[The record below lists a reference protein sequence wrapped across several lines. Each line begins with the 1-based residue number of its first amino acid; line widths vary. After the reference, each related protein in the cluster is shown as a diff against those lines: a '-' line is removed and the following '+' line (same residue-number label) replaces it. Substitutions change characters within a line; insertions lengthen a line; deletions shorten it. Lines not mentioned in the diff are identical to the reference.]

1 MSAVID
7 HPPGI
12 LADLRERFAV
22 PGIVSQTTV
31 DGIPTVWVPA
41 NTLLPVLRWL
51 KQEVNGAYPLLY
63 DLTAIDERQRVHRE
77 GQPAADFSVVY
88 HLISLERNS
97 DIRLKLALSGEY
109 PQAPSIT
116 GLWQNA
122 SWYEREVWDLF
133 GIRFEGHPH
142 LVRLIMPRTWE
153 GHPLRKEHPARA
165 TEFEHYHLDEARQA
179 REQAALQID
188 PEEWGMSPKGEDHDY
203 MILNL
208 GPNHPSVHGVF
219 RVMLQLDG
227 EEIVESVPDIGYHH
241 RGAEKMGER
250 QSWHTYIPYTDRIDY
265 LGGVMNNLPYL
276 MAVEQMAGNGR
287 SRWTIAVT
295 GEALDVGIDDA
306 VRLGA
311 VINELVM
318 NAVKYAFDGVGENG
332 RVLINCQRDGEE
344 VVVTVNDN
352 GAGMTGD
359 SANGLSTRSSGLG
372 TRLVDLYLGA
382 LEGSM
387 ERTTACGRGTVCV
400 VRAPYRPP
408 GPPRPLAR
416 AHNNLAQYKRIAE
429 SRAIRSV

>member
-1 MSAVID
+1 MAVSASSAVLLRAVVDALTDGVAVID
-7 HPPGI
+7 GELRVQMANRTFARLCGGLESDHLGRPLGAVVSFAAADRLARILSQAGAEAQTLERVPVEVYLAAGRRSFILSARPLVLGEAGGPHLLIGLRDNNWAHAAGAADTVDHANKQVVEINHRVKNNLASI
-12 LADLRERFAV
+12 LAMMRLEGRDVDDHAARAVLTRIALRVRAV
-22 PGIVSQTTV
+22 
-31 DGIPTVWVPA
+31 A
-41 NTLLPVLRWL
+41 
-51 KQEVNGAYPLLY
+51 ALY
-63 DLTAIDERQRVHRE
+63 DLLA
-77 GQPAADFSVVY
+77 
-88 HLISLERNS
+88 LER
-97 DIRLKLALSGEY
+97 RPG
-109 PQAPSIT
+109 
-116 GLWQNA
+116 
-122 SWYEREVWDLF
+122 
-133 GIRFEGHPH
+133 
-142 LVRLIMPRTWE
+142 
-153 GHPLRKEHPARA
+153 
-165 TEFEHYHLDEARQA
+165 
-179 REQAALQID
+179 
-188 PEEWGMSPKGEDHDY
+188 
-203 MILNL
+203 
-208 GPNHPSVHGVF
+208 
-219 RVMLQLDG
+219 
-227 EEIVESVPDIGYHH
+227 
-241 RGAEKMGER
+241 
-250 QSWHTYIPYTDRIDY
+250 RIDLLTY
-265 LGGVMNNLPYL
+265 LTAL
-276 MAVEQMAGNGR
+276 ARSVEQMAGNGR

-352 GAGMTGD
+352 GAGMTGE